1 MHGIC
6 GTRISKRAGL
16 RWLAPENLSEPPYNI
31 LKGLRSCRNISLKG
45 VTLRMDSRVLPARAV
60 RGAAPTSQ
68 GRLIK
73 KPTLTVEVSGADIV
87 VTLPGT
93 GCRVAYTKS
102 EDNKLIASS
111 FSASRVPEEKR
122 KI

>member
-1 MHGIC
+1 MI
-6 GTRISKRAGL
+6 
-16 RWLAPENLSEPPYNI
+16 LAW
-31 LKGLRSCRNISLKG
+31 
-45 VTLRMDSRVLPARAV
+45 
-60 RGAAPTSQ
+60 
-68 GRLIK
+68 IK

-122 KI
+122 KISFPQFLALAWRAANDRAKEIGWIA